1 MSGQK
6 SVTLAVELHPGRA
19 CSFATDCLDRM
30 LSRGDCLASLAQ
42 EGDLKFAVS
51 GNEEFCVRMN
61 FIKYLTSIRARH
73 RGMVV
78 VLVMV
83 MMLMI
88 MMLMVIWCCDEWLQ
102 QDSNAYASQASGE
115 GFIS

>member
-1 MSGQK
+1 
-6 SVTLAVELHPGRA
+6 
-19 CSFATDCLDRM
+19 M

-78 VLVMV
+78 ALVMV

-88 MMLMVIWCCDEWLQ
+88 MMLMVVMLMVMMLMVIWCCDEWLQ

>member
-1 MSGQK
+1 
-6 SVTLAVELHPGRA
+6 
-19 CSFATDCLDRM
+19 M

-51 GNEEFCVRMN
+51 GNEELCVRMN
-61 FIKYLTSIRARH
+61 FIKYLTPIRARH

-83 MMLMI
+83 MMLMVMMLMVMMLMV

>member
-1 MSGQK
+1 
-6 SVTLAVELHPGRA
+6 
-19 CSFATDCLDRM
+19 M

-78 VLVMV
+78 ALVMV